1 MVRSLYSGVSGLINH
16 QTRMDVIGNNIANV
30 NTYGYKTYRV
40 TFRDV
45 LGQNTRTAAGGG
57 ANTAGN
63 NPSEVGYGMS
73 VGSIDRDM
81 SASSFQ
87 STNNTLDLAIDG
99 DGFFVTSTFGSG
111 PGGGAPTV
119 TQSAAEVNVT
129 RMGAF
134 NIDSLGR
141 LVTTDARFVMGMHN
155 SMAGLRV
162 AGTNS
167 TSELAKQ
174 VLGDTNGDMTV
185 TASDYTWD
193 NVINV
198 NKLIQDAYNI
208 HTDDNGYLYTYKVTT
223 TTPAVAA
230 DPTATPPVLGSPA
243 VTIYNDPTAAQLEA
257 MFKTD
262 ADNDGFYDVDAD
274 RDGVIT
280 PEEEAAYATTA
291 GVTNLVRVACNLT
304 GEMITI
310 DAATPLQVNYP
321 AGTNINIPDY
331 NKFYNDVKYLQ
342 LFSEGIDAATLIA
355 APENGGYGLAIPGGE
370 GATAPA
376 NITAAQDMLR
386 AYTSAA
392 ETRGMRLG
400 ELTYKD
406 LSSFSVSGGGVI
418 SVTYNSELKA
428 IARIDLGIV
437 DNPAG
442 LDMAGN
448 TSFTE
453 SGASGA
459 INIKAPNSDGAGAL
473 QSQRLEMSNVN
484 LATEFS
490 DMIVTQRGYQAN
502 ARIITTSDTMLEE
515 LVNLKR

>member
-1 MVRSLYSGVSGLINH
+1 
-16 QTRMDVIGNNIANV
+16 MDVIGNNIANV
-30 NTYGYKTYRV
+30 NTYGFKSYRV

-45 LGQNTRTAAGGG
+45 LGQNTRTATGGG

-81 SASSFQ
+81 TKSSFQ

-99 DGFFVTSTFGSG
+99 DGFFVCSTFGAG
-111 PGGGAPTV
+111 PGGGAPSI
-119 TQSAAEVNVT
+119 TQSAASVTVT

-134 NIDSLGR
+134 NIDSMGR
-141 LVTTDARFVMGMHN
+141 LVTTDSRFVMGMSN
-155 SMAGLRV
+155 SMQGLRST
-162 AGTNS
+162 GSNS
-167 TSELAKQ
+167 SGELEDQ
-174 VLGDTNGDMTV
+174 QLTDTNGDMRV
-185 TASDYTWD
+185 TASDYTWS

-198 NKLIQDAYNI
+198 NKLVQDAYNI
-208 HTDDNGYLYTYKVTT
+208 HTDNNGYLYTYKIATGTAPVIYD
-223 TTPAVAA
+223 
-230 DPTATPPVLGSPA
+230 DPTA
-243 VTIYNDPTAAQLEA
+243 DQFEQ

-262 ADNDGFYDVDAD
+262 ADNDGFYDVDAN
-274 RDGVIT
+274 RDGIIT
-280 PEEEAAYATTA
+280 PAEEATRAAA
-291 GVTNLVRVACNLT
+291 CVPPIVGFQRVACNLT

-310 DAATPLQVNYP
+310 DSTTPLNVTMPGAATPT
-321 AGTNINIPDY
+321 AINSYEI
-331 NKFYNDVKYLQ
+331 FYNNVAYLQ
-342 LFSEGIDAATLIA
+342 LYMS
-355 APENGGYGLAIPGGE
+355 
-370 GATAPA
+370 GATAAELTASGYAIAPA
-376 NITAAQDMLR
+376 TAPTTIQGAEDMLR
-386 AYTSAA
+386 AYTTAA
-392 ETRGMRLG
+392 ENRGLKLG

-406 LSSFSVSGGGVI
+406 LNSFTVGEGGVI
-418 SVTYNSELKA
+418 SATYNNDLKA

-442 LDMAGN
+442 LDQAGN

>member
-1 MVRSLYSGVSGLINH
+1 
-16 QTRMDVIGNNIANV
+16 MDVIGNNIANV

-81 SASSFQ
+81 SSSSFQ

-99 DGFFVTSTFGSG
+99 DGFFVTSTFGAG
-111 PGGGAPTV
+111 PGGGAPTI
-119 TQSAAEVNVT
+119 TQSAAEINVT
-129 RMGAF
+129 RMGNF

-141 LVTTDARFVMGMHN
+141 LVTSDARFVRGMNN

-162 AGTNS
+162 SGANS
-167 TSELAKQ
+167 TGELAKQ

-198 NKLIQDAYNI
+198 NQLIQDAYNI
-208 HTDDNGYLYTYKVTT
+208 HTDENGYLYTYKILTVSGGGDTDN
-223 TTPAVAA
+223 
-230 DPTATPPVLGSPA
+230 DPATPDAPGVS
-243 VTIYNDPTAAQLEA
+243 IYNDPTASQLEQ

-262 ADNDGFYDVDAD
+262 ENNDGFYDVDANS
-274 RDGVIT
+274 DGIIT
-280 PEEEAAYATTA
+280 PEEEAARATALGIT
-291 GVTNLVRVACNLT
+291 GFQRVACNLT

-310 DAATPLQVNYP
+310 DTATPLQVTYP
-321 AGTNINIPDY
+321 AGSATVVNINDY
-331 NKFYNDVKYLQ
+331 NSFYNNVKYLQ
-342 LFSEGIDAATLIA
+342 LYMEGLPEATIA
-355 APENGGYGLAIPGGE
+355 AELPEDFE
-370 GATAPA
+370 PA
-376 NITAAQDMLR
+376 FEPTNITEAQDMLR
-386 AYTSAA
+386 ACTTAA
-392 ETRGMRLG
+392 ESRGMRLG

-406 LSSFSVSGGGVI
+406 LASFSVSAGGVI
-418 SVTYNSELKA
+418 SATYNSELKA

-453 SGASGA
+453 SGASGS

>member
-1 MVRSLYSGVSGLINH
+1 
-16 QTRMDVIGNNIANV
+16 MDVIGNNIANV

-81 SASSFQ
+81 SSSSFQ

-99 DGFFVTSTFGSG
+99 DGFFVTSTFGAG
-111 PGGGAPTV
+111 PGGGAPTI
-119 TQSAAEVNVT
+119 TQSAAEINVT
-129 RMGAF
+129 RMGNF

-141 LVTTDARFVMGMHN
+141 LVTSDARFVMGMNN

-162 AGTNS
+162 SGSNS
-167 TSELAKQ
+167 TAELAKQ
-174 VLGDTNGDMTV
+174 TLGDTNADMTV

-198 NKLIQDAYNI
+198 NQLIQDAYNI
-208 HTDDNGYLYTYKVTT
+208 HTDENGYLYTYKIMTT
-223 TTPAVAA
+223 SGTGAEAVN
-230 DPTATPPVLGSPA
+230 
-243 VTIYNDPTAAQLEA
+243 IYNDPTAAQLEQ

-262 ADNDGFYDVDAD
+262 ANNDGFYDVDAD
-274 RDGVIT
+274 SDGIIT
-280 PEEEAAYATTA
+280 PAEEAARAA
-291 GVTNLVRVACNLT
+291 ALVPPITGFQRVACNLT

-310 DAATPLQVNYP
+310 DANTPLQVTYP
-321 AGTNINIPDY
+321 ATATTTAKINDY
-331 NKFYNDVKYLQ
+331 NTFYNDVKYLQ
-342 LFSEGIDAATLIA
+342 LYMEGVPAATLTATA
-355 APENGGYGLAIPGGE
+355 ANGGYGL
-370 GATAPA
+370 TAPVA
-376 NITAAQDMLR
+376 TPAVTNITEAQDMLR
-386 AYTSAA
+386 AYTTAA

-406 LSSFSVSGGGVI
+406 LASFSVSAGGVI
-418 SVTYNSELKA
+418 SATYNSELKA

-453 SGASGA
+453 SGASGS
-459 INIKAPNSDGAGAL
+459 INIKSPNSDGAGAL

>member
-1 MVRSLYSGVSGLINH
+1 
-16 QTRMDVIGNNIANV
+16 MDVIGNNIANV

-81 SASSFQ
+81 SSSSFQ

-99 DGFFVTSTFGSG
+99 DGFFVTSTFGAG
-111 PGGGAPTV
+111 PGGGAPTI

-129 RMGAF
+129 RMGNF

-141 LVTTDARFVMGMHN
+141 LVTSDARFVMGMNN

-162 AGTNS
+162 AGSNS
-167 TSELAKQ
+167 TAELAKQ
-174 VLGDTNGDMTV
+174 VLGDTNADMAV

-208 HTDDNGYLYTYKVTT
+208 HTEDNGYLYTYKILTVSGGDPGDPTANPPVPA
-223 TTPAVAA
+223 TPAVN
-230 DPTATPPVLGSPA
+230 
-243 VTIYNDPTAAQLEA
+243 IYNDPTAAQLEQ

-262 ADNDGFYDVDAD
+262 ENNDGFYDVDANS
-274 RDGVIT
+274 DGIIT
-280 PEEEAAYATTA
+280 PEEEAARATQL
-291 GVTNLVRVACNLT
+291 GIGGFQRVACNLT

-310 DAATPLQVNYP
+310 DGATPLNVTIAGATRGIPNYN
-321 AGTNINIPDY
+321 TY
-331 NKFYNDVKYLQ
+331 YNDVKYLQ
-342 LFSEGIDAATLIA
+342 LFMEGVDPALLTETI
-355 APENGGYGLAIPGGE
+355 ENGGYGLTIPGTVFDDA
-370 GATAPA
+370 GAVTTAGTAPA
-376 NITAAQDMLR
+376 NITEAQDMLR
-386 AYTSAA
+386 SYTTAA

-406 LSSFSVSGGGVI
+406 LASFSVSAGGVI

-453 SGASGA
+453 SGASGS

>member
-1 MVRSLYSGVSGLINH
+1 
-16 QTRMDVIGNNIANV
+16 MDVIGNNIANV

-81 SASSFQ
+81 SSSSFQ

-99 DGFFVTSTFGSG
+99 DGFFVTSTFGAG
-111 PGGGAPTV
+111 PGGGAPTI
-119 TQSAAEVNVT
+119 TQSAAEINVT
-129 RMGAF
+129 RMGNF
-134 NIDSLGR
+134 NVDSLGR
-141 LVTTDARFVMGMHN
+141 LVTSDARFVMGMQN

-162 AGTNS
+162 SGANS
-167 TSELAKQ
+167 TAELAKQ
-174 VLGDTNGDMTV
+174 VLGDTNTDMTV
-185 TASDYTWD
+185 TAADYTWD
-193 NVINV
+193 NVINI

-208 HTDDNGYLYTYKVTT
+208 HTDDNGYLYTYKIKTT
-223 TTPAVAA
+223 SGTPAVS
-230 DPTATPPVLGSPA
+230 V
-243 VTIYNDPTAAQLEA
+243 YEDPTAAQFEA

-262 ADNDGFYDVDAD
+262 ANNDGFYDVDANS
-274 RDGVIT
+274 DGIIT
-280 PEEEAAYATTA
+280 PDEEAAYATTA
-291 GVTNLVRVACNLT
+291 GVTGLERVACNLT

-310 DAATPLQVNYP
+310 DTATPLQVTFP
-321 AGTNINIPDY
+321 GATTPTNIANY
-331 NKFYNDVKYLQ
+331 NTFYENVAYLQ
-342 LFSEGIDAATLIA
+342 AYMEGVPDATITAA
-355 APENGGYGLAIPGGE
+355 APGGLGLTAP
-370 GATAPA
+370 ATKPA
-376 NITAAQDMLR
+376 NITEAGNMLR
-386 AYTSAA
+386 AYTTAA
-392 ETRGMRLG
+392 ESRGMRLG

-406 LSSFSVSGGGVI
+406 LASFSVSAGGVI
-418 SVTYNSELKA
+418 SATYNSELKA

-442 LDMAGN
+442 LDMAGA

-453 SGASGA
+453 SGASGS